1 MTASFLDAQ
10 VFIAPNIIS
19 KEGCHWRQR
28 NKTAMQPFLPPMQN
42 AIQLSK
48 SNALNYGPIHREAV

>member
-10 VFIAPNIIS
+10 VSQLPTS
-19 KEGCHWRQR
+19 YRKEAVTVAREQG
-28 NKTAMQPFLPPMQN
+28 TMQN

-48 SNALNYGPIHREAV
+48 SNALNYGQNHREAV